1 MTTYDLTR
9 TPPPLLKRARRMFLL
24 VAVLVPIVI
33 TTVSLVVLLSWLPSL
48 PEQVATHWGVDG
60 ADGFGPAAAYLWLLL
75 GVGLGIPA
83 LMVVTTLVAVGS
95 HWGGA
100 ARLMGALAAGM
111 AAFAAVTSIGS
122 LAIQRDLSESS
133 EIPGIGGVVAVSFVA
148 LLVVAGA
155 AWAVQPRGRAP
166 RCRTLE
172 PRYAGHIEK
181 GERVV
186 WIATASMPRGV
197 VAFLLVVL
205 LGLVA
210 LAAYLL
216 GTGTEG
222 GAIVALVV
230 LVVGISLAAT
240 ASFRVMITPE
250 GFAARALLG
259 WPRVR
264 VPLDEVESARAVD
277 ISPFGEFGGWGWRV
291 AVDGRSGIVLRRGPA
306 IEVSRRGRRP
316 FLVTIDGAEEAAAL
330 LQAYVDRTRTS
341 GTMPT
346 DTGKATS

>member
-9 TPPPLLKRARRMFLL
+9 TPPPLLKRARRMFIL

-33 TTVSLVVLLSWLPSL
+33 TTVALVVLLSWLPSL
-48 PEQVATHWGVDG
+48 PEQVATRWGVDG
-60 ADGFGPAAAYLWLLL
+60 ADGFGPAATYLWLLL

-100 ARLMGALAAGM
+100 ARLMGAIAAGM

-155 AWAVQPRGRAP
+155 AWAVQPRVRAP
-166 RCRTLE
+166 RGRTLE
-172 PRYAGHIEK
+172 PRYAVHIEK

-186 WIATASMPRGV
+186 WIATTSMPRGV

-222 GAIVALVV
+222 GGIVALVV